1 MASTIGSRVFKTA
14 LGLILLSMGALG
26 TFWLWGSWQKAEAT
40 RKWPTAEA
48 VISSSQVLTDRA
60 TPHSPPRYVAEVHYR
75 YQFNGESHTSR
86 RIKRV
91 DGPSSQKSRAEA
103 TVAKYRPGQTVTCYV
118 NPAQPDF
125 AILEPDSRAALYS
138 MWFPLLFVVGGAGMI
153 ISAFRSNDRVTPP
166 SP

>member
-14 LGLILLSMGALG
+14 LGLFLVMMGAGG
-26 TFWLWGSWQKAEAT
+26 TLYLWGSWKKAEET
-40 RKWPTAEA
+40 RKWTAAEA
-48 VISSSQVLTDRA
+48 VVLSSQVLTDRA

-75 YQFNGESHTSR
+75 YQFNGQSYTGR

-91 DGPSSQKSRAEA
+91 DGPSSQKATAEA
-103 TVAKYRPGQTVTCYV
+103 AVAKYKPGETVTCHV

-138 MWFPLLFVVGGAGMI
+138 IWFPLLFVVGGAGMI
-153 ISAFRSNDRVTPP
+153 VSAFRK
-166 SP
+166 